1 MCDPVQVLNSPLSH
15 LLYADDLVILST
27 SEQGLNKCLE
37 NLGTYCTT
45 WQLEVNL
52 KKSEVIIFNTTGRLL
67 NGYTFNYQGKCLNIV
82 KDYCYLGIDFACSG
96 SLKIGRKNIMEKAR
110 KAMSPLLSI
119 IPDFQISC
127 KKSLKLFHSFIRPVA
142 LYNAENL
149 SQLTRHQI
157 KALEENKSTFSDYL
171 IKSDINIVHQKFL
184 KYILGVNRSC
194 SNMATLE
201 ELGEFPLHMYGLI
214 SMLSFWHRS
223 SLMPVDTL
231 VKQALNL
238 VTRDGPESSDWFATV
253 NYLIKLL
260 NMENSFHDPASMDNK
275 KFTSLSLTKIK
286 QLFINQWK
294 NAISR
299 VPLTTGETNK
309 LKFYSSLKTVFE
321 LEPYLDNVNNFYL
334 RKAITKLR
342 CSDHKLK
349 IETGRHYKLK
359 LEERIC
365 DVCKIEIETECHF
378 LTSCPLYGS
387 LRDKYL
393 KNIHV
398 DGIINALSC
407 KDKDTA
413 FKIGNF
419 TTKALK
425 IRENTLNPPEEACT
439 VP

>member
-1 MCDPVQVLNSPLSH
+1 
-15 LLYADDLVILST
+15 
-27 SEQGLNKCLE
+27 
-37 NLGTYCTT
+37 
-45 WQLEVNL
+45 
-52 KKSEVIIFNTTGRLL
+52 
-67 NGYTFNYQGKCLNIV
+67 
-82 KDYCYLGIDFACSG
+82 
-96 SLKIGRKNIMEKAR
+96 
-110 KAMSPLLSI
+110 
-119 IPDFQISC
+119 
-127 KKSLKLFHSFIRPVA
+127 
-142 LYNAENL
+142 
-149 SQLTRHQI
+149 
-157 KALEENKSTFSDYL
+157 
-171 IKSDINIVHQKFL
+171 
-184 KYILGVNRSC
+184 
-194 SNMATLE
+194 
-201 ELGEFPLHMYGLI
+201 
-214 SMLSFWHRS
+214 
-223 SLMPVDTL
+223 
-231 VKQALNL
+231 
-238 VTRDGPESSDWFATV
+238 
-253 NYLIKLL
+253 
-260 NMENSFHDPASMDNK
+260 MDNK

-365 DVCKIEIETECHF
+365 DVCKIEIETEIHF

-419 TTKALK
+419 ITKALK